1 MTEPAPREATPA
13 KVFRPFAARAAA
25 FLAIVGPGVITAN
38 VDNDAGG
45 IATYSMA
52 GAQFGYSLLWVLLPV
67 TLALI
72 VVQEM
77 SARLG
82 AITGKG
88 LADLI
93 RENFGLRITFYL
105 LLALLFTDIGNTVAE
120 FAGWAAAMEV
130 FGVPRIVSVPIGA
143 FVVWW
148 MIVKGTYRI
157 VEKIFLV
164 ACTVYFTYVVSALLA
179 RPSWSEV
186 VRQTFEPRVQGDT
199 AWLLMIIGIVGTT
212 IAPWM
217 QFYLQS
223 SIVEKRIGPDEYG
236 ISRWDVIVGCVMAAV
251 VAFFIVVA
259 CGATLHPRGIQIH
272 GAEEAALAL
281 EPLAGTW
288 AKTLFALGLANA
300 SLFAAS
306 ILPLATAYSI
316 CEGLGFEAGVNKT
329 WSEAPEFLGLYTL
342 HDRHRRRDDPDPR
355 RPPLSRPLPLAGP
368 QRPAPAV
375 RPRLH
380 DPPHQQGGAHGR
392 ARQRPLLERRRL
404 GHDRGHGDPDA
415 RPRRHDRVP
424 EPRRGTERL
433 SAGPGR
439 CSPGRR
445 PGGAAGRFRAGG
457 ASRRARRR
465 GRAATR
471 AGSRSRGRAAR

>member
-1 MTEPAPREATPA
+1 MTATATAREAHSGRGL
-13 KVFRPFAARAAA
+13 RPLATRLLA

-52 GAQFGYSLLWVLLPV
+52 GAHFGYALLWVLVPV
-67 TLALI
+67 TIALI

-82 AITGKG
+82 AVTGKG

-93 RENFGLRITFYL
+93 RENFGLRVTFWL
-105 LLALLFTDIGNTVAE
+105 LLALLLTDIGNTIAE
-120 FAGWAAAMEV
+120 FAGWAAAMEL
-130 FGVPRIVSVPIGA
+130 FGVPRVVSVPIGA

-148 MIVKGTYRI
+148 MVVKGTYRT

-164 ACTVYFTYVVSALLA
+164 ACTVYFTYVVSALVA
-179 RPSWSEV
+179 RPSWVEV
-186 VRQTFEPRVQGDT
+186 VKQTFEPRVHGDS
-199 AWLLMIIGIVGTT
+199 AWLLMIVGIVGTT

-223 SIVEKRIGPDEYG
+223 SIVEKRIGPEEYRV
-236 ISRWDVIVGCVMAAV
+236 SRWDVIVGCLMAAV

-259 CGATLHPRGIQIH
+259 CGATLHPRGIH
-272 GAEEAALAL
+272 VAGAEEAALAL
-281 EPLAGTW
+281 APLAGEF
-288 AKTLFALGLANA
+288 AKDLFAIGLANA

-342 HDRHRRRDDPDPR
+342 MIVVGAGTIMLPGV
-355 RPPLSRPLPLAGP
+355 PLFPVLFLSQVLNGLLLPFVLVFMILLINSEGLMGEFVNGRFWNVVAWGTTGIMGVLTLAL
-368 QRPAPAV
+368 V
-375 RPRLH
+375 
-380 DPPHQQGGAHGR
+380 
-392 ARQRPLLERRRL
+392 
-404 GHDRGHGDPDA
+404 
-415 RPRRHDRVP
+415 V
-424 EPRRGTERL
+424 T
-433 SAGPGR
+433 SVFPGL
-439 CSPGRR
+439 
-445 PGGAAGRFRAGG
+445 AAGR
-457 ASRRARRR
+457 
-465 GRAATR
+465 
-471 AGSRSRGRAAR
+471 